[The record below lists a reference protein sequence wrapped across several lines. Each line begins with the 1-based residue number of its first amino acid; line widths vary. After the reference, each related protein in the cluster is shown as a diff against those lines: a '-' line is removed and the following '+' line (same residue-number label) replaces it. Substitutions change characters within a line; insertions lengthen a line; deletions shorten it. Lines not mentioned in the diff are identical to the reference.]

1 MQKILILGAGK
12 FGLKAAKTARRR
24 WPGSDI
30 LVVDQDVQA
39 CREVER
45 QQFKVVCEPG
55 IIYLARKMQEPHRP
69 DWVVPCIPVHV
80 AYEWIKQCLPPRYH
94 VEILSVPREVAGML
108 PNTMNGTDGALYMSN
123 ADFICPDNC
132 PEPDDICT
140 YTGKPRSAVIHQVL
154 AAIDY
159 ENYKSVVLKSRQ
171 IGPGVGGYRSTDLL
185 RALDQV
191 LDAGSPILL
200 STACKCHGVMHCL
213 KITPEPDKLESN

>member
-1 MQKILILGAGK
+1 MNMRKILILGAGK
-12 FGLKAAKTARRR
+12 FGLKAAKAARCR

-39 CREVER
+39 CREMAK
-45 QQFKVVCEPG
+45 QQIKVVCEPG
-55 IIYLARKMQEPHRP
+55 IIYLARTMQETHRP
-69 DWVVPCIPVHV
+69 DWVIPCIPVHV
-80 AYEWIKQCLPPRYH
+80 AYEWIKQCMAPRYRMETLP
-94 VEILSVPREVAGML
+94 VPGEIAGML

-140 YTGKPRSAVIHQVL
+140 YTGKPRPRVIHQVL
-154 AAIDY
+154 AAINY
-159 ENYKSVVLKSRQ
+159 ENYKSVVVKSRQ
-171 IGPGVGGYRSTDLL
+171 IGPGVGGYKSKDLL
-185 RALDQV
+185 RALNQI

-213 KITPEPDKLESN
+213 KILSTLNPLL